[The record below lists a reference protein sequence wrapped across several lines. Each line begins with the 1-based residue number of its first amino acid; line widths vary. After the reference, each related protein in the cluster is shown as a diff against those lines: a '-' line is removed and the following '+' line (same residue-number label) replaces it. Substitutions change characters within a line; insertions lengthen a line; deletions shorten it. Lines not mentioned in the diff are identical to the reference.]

1 MKAEE
6 CNSFLT
12 CGAAI
17 CPLDDYINDAKY
29 FPSEGICTQYNYPW
43 IKAQRK
49 IAKRAK
55 DNKTYFTLKM
65 LERNCQIRTGITGLD
80 PEKDENEEL
89 KKWMKKHPV
98 KRELTEEEKDRLR
111 DRMNTARM
119 FKDSQNR

>member
-6 CNSFLT
+6 CNSFST
-12 CGAAI
+12 CGATI
-17 CPLDDYINDAKY
+17 CPLDDYVNDAEW
-29 FPSEGICTQYNYPW
+29 FSSEGICTQYSYPW

-49 IAKRAK
+49 ISKKAK

-65 LERNCQIRTGITGLD
+65 LERNCIIKSGIIGLD
-80 PEKDENEEL
+80 PEKDKIEEL

-98 KRELTEEEKDRLR
+98 KRELTEEEKNKLR

-119 FKDSQNR
+119 FKGSQNN